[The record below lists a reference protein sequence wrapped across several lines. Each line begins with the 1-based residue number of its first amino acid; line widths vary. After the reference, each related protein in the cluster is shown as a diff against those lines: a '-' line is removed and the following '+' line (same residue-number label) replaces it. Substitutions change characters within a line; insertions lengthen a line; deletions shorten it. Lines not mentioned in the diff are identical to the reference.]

1 MKTIEIIRGALLRR
15 AEAPSP
21 GVATPAWWAT
31 LAEEL
36 SVAGADLVKKRQLAQ
51 FAARFTGQAILVDAQ
66 SSNGREIASF
76 ELRMEGTTQNLAC
89 LPLNEA
95 AMRQM

>member
-1 MKTIEIIRGALLRR
+1 MKTIEIIRGALERR
-15 AEAPSP
+15 AVAPTA

-31 LAEEL
+31 LAQEL
-36 SVAGADLVKKRQLAQ
+36 TAEGADLVKKRQLAQ

-66 SSNGREIASF
+66 STNGKEIASF
-76 ELRMEGTTQNLAC
+76 ELRMEGDTKTLAC